1 MIYQKI
7 IWSFPKDL
15 WPVEGSMNAAV
26 EVVKDAFATS
36 DDENICSIFKIS
48 WEHELPKCHKQKV
61 ETDGVST

>member
-1 MIYQKI
+1 
-7 IWSFPKDL
+7 
-15 WPVEGSMNAAV
+15 MNAAV

-48 WEHELPKCHKQKV
+48 WEHEIPKCHKQKV